1 MKDIS
6 LLDTILN
13 TKKNKKKNIN
23 INKNIKKILKTSE
36 EFKDTFKDGVDGI
49 KEGFYSLKEIGRSL
63 KSIGNMFVSLG
74 KILGWL
80 FKFVIYIL
88 GEVLNPFNLFK
99 DLYSGFVAL
108 PRVLINVT
116 IRIITTFSKYM
127 VNNILNPIMNNV
139 FGWNNKNRKNME
151 NDKDKKCYKTD
162 EGKIPLSVIV
172 STIILPPLG
181 VFMRFGL
188 SKWMDILIAG
198 ALSIIYYFPGL
209 IYALVL
215 IYTY

>member
-1 MKDIS
+1 MKVNNNNKS
-6 LLDTILN
+6 
-13 TKKNKKKNIN
+13 KKPSSPIKN
-23 INKNIKKILKTSE
+23 ILKTTE
-36 EFKDTFKDGVDGI
+36 EFKDTFKDGVEGM
-49 KEGFYSLKEIGRSL
+49 KEGFNSLKDIGRSL
-63 KSIGNMFVSLG
+63 KSIGNMFVALG

-80 FKFVIYIL
+80 FKFIIYIL

-108 PRVLINVT
+108 PRVIINVCV
-116 IRIITTFSKYM
+116 RLITSFAKYM
-127 VNNILNPIMNNV
+127 VNNIFNPIINNI
-139 FGWNNKNRKNME
+139 FGWNINHKNKDKD
-151 NDKDKKCYKTD
+151 NDKNKKCYKTE

-188 SKWMDILIAG
+188 VKWIDIFVAG
-198 ALSIIYYFPGL
+198 ALSMVYYFPGL

-215 IYTY
+215 IYTH